1 LRSGWWRARL
11 TPTSKLAAW
20 PTGRAVTGR
29 SRIVGE
35 HGGLRPVWRPA
46 APWLKRL
53 ADQRLADQ
61 IGAIRDL
68 AAKAPAAW
76 SGEQVADAISRANKD
91 DVEQILD
98 SLAALLQPPGA
109 SSGSSGS
116 SDGLD
121 SWAFSS
127 DGHTGRLGYPC
138 RRPSDH
144 ARGDSPSET
153 DSCRTVR
160 TVRTVVPPVWS
171 RVLADLRETLGRCAT
186 WHWPATH
193 PGHKDRW
200 VWGLTW
206 ALRTR
211 RVVESPARF
220 PDETAPIE
228 AAHRAA
234 ILAHTMR
241 M

>member
-1 LRSGWWRARL
+1 VEGEADADLETGRLAHWQGRDGAFANSRGAWRA
-11 TPTSKLAAW
+11 P
-20 PTGRAVTGR
+20 P
-29 SRIVGE
+29 
-35 HGGLRPVWRPA
+35 
-46 APWLKRL
+46 
-53 ADQRLADQ
+53 
-61 IGAIRDL
+61 
-68 AAKAPAAW
+68 
-76 SGEQVADAISRANKD
+76 
-91 DVEQILD
+91 
-98 SLAALLQPPGA
+98 SLAARRALAQEAGRSEAGRSDRRHPRPRRQGPGRVVRRAGRRRDQPRQQGRRRADPGQPGCA
-109 SSGSSGS
+109 TATTGSIVRIVRIVRRPGFM
-116 SDGLD
+116 GL
-121 SWAFSS
+121 FV
-127 DGHTGRLGYPC
+127 GRSHWRVGVFC

>member
-127 DGHTGRLGYPC
+127 DGHIGGLGCSVADRPTTREATHR
-138 RRPSDH
+138 RRPIAVGRSG
-144 ARGDSPSET
+144 RSGR
-153 DSCRTVR
+153 SCRQF
-160 TVRTVVPPVWS
+160 
-171 RVLADLRETLGRCAT
+171 GRGCL
-186 WHWPATH
+186 
-193 PGHKDRW
+193 
-200 VWGLTW
+200 LTC
-206 ALRTR
+206 
-211 RVVESPARF
+211 VK
-220 PDETAPIE
+220 
-228 AAHRAA
+228 H
-234 ILAHTMR
+234 
-241 M
+241 